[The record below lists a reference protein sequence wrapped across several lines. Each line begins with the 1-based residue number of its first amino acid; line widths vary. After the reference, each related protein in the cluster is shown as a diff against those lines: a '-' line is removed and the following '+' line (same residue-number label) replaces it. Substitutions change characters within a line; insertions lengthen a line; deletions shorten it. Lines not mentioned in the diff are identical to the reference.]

1 MFSAIPP
8 FFRDQAQPRRPVQCA
23 VGIRFGVDCAALGTT
38 CLINKYNLDVMLVV
52 AAAAAAHTCVQAFGI
67 NIIIY
72 RGVC

>member
-52 AAAAAAHTCVQAFGI
+52 AAAGAHTCVQAFGI